1 MLRKQNKLITA
12 IKSVISLGLIGA
24 TLVTAGCS
32 NGGGSTTNSIPATT
46 LGGVAATGVAMTGAT
61 VKLTDSTGA
70 SKTAIT
76 DASGNYT
83 LDVTGMTA
91 PFVILA
97 SGMVGDGA
105 ETLVSMVATQ
115 PTAGQAVVANVT
127 PLTNALAAALDS
139 TGDPLH
145 MAANVSAEAVN
156 ITASKL
162 TTATTNLQT
171 ALGPLLT
178 QLNISP
184 TMNFISGTLTANGTG
199 VDKLLDSLQ
208 ITVAPGGTANGGTTV
223 ALKDGNGTVTTQ
235 SLSLATPPTALPTLT
250 SVADYTVINTAQAAL
265 TACFAVTPASSRA
278 AASQCTSLVAG
289 GYLNDGKSGSV
300 EFAFAS
306 SAAFDNAIAEPPQ
319 VIYFIDATH
328 ALVKLVLD
336 LTDGSHYALTTVAA
350 NTINGWVL
358 LGNQENYFTFV
369 NGVAEKREELNT
381 GTALPGAYTSG
392 LNLYFDKT
400 AGNAATVFANA
411 NSYVRVTGPGLPATV
426 GIILQQSAGT
436 CAYLTIQS
444 ETGTPA
450 ATGSLTGHKNSCV
463 SYFRLTGIALD
474 GSTSYDSVFDG
485 TTPSTNHNQ
494 NFRNGKLTDA
504 NILAI
509 HPFDAYTVTVHDG
522 ATNTDIA
529 AFTRRLRSRPLSLTE
544 LPSVHWNVISAAT
557 KASLIPSNAAAF
569 TGGASFPASWIPQP
583 LTAPVT
589 TVNVQVRN
597 SGTLV
602 ANNPRVSP
610 LASSATVTAG
620 ANFPSVATMGTMTCS
635 PANTI
640 SSCKDFSWVGLNARN
655 RLDLQIFTSTT
666 YSAY

>member
-1 MLRKQNKLITA
+1 M
-12 IKSVISLGLIGA
+12 IGA
-24 TLVTAGCS
+24 TLITAGCS
-32 NGGGSTTNSIPATT
+32 SNNNSSTNNAPATT
-46 LGGVAATGVAMTGAT
+46 LSGVAATVT
-61 VKLTDSTGA
+61 VTDSKGA
-70 SKTAIT
+70 SKTAT
-76 DASGNYT
+76 TGASGSYT

-91 PFVILA
+91 PFVIVA

-145 MAANVSAEAVN
+145 MAANISTEAAN
-156 ITASKL
+156 ITASNL
-162 TTATTNLQT
+162 ATATTNLQT
-171 ALGPLLT
+171 ALGPLLA
-178 QLNISP
+178 QLNISSS
-184 TMNFISGTLTANGTG
+184 MNFITGTLTANGTG

-235 SLSLATPPTALPTLT
+235 SLSLATTPAPLPTLNT
-250 SVADYTVINTAQAAL
+250 VADYSVINSAQAAL
-265 TACFAVTPASSRA
+265 TSCFAVTPASNRA
-278 AASQCTSLVAG
+278 TAPQCTSLVAG

-306 SAAFDNAIAEPPQ
+306 SATFDNAIAEPPQ

-392 LNLYFDKT
+392 LNLYFDKSI
-400 AGNAATVFANA
+400 GGAASVFANSA
-411 NSYVRVTGPGLPATV
+411 NKNSYVKVTGPGLPVA
-426 GIILQQSAGT
+426 GIILQESSGT

-444 ETGTPA
+444 ENGTPA
-450 ATGSLTGHKNSCV
+450 ATGTLAGHKNTCV
-463 SYFRLTGIALD
+463 SFFRLTGIALD
-474 GSTSYDSVFDG
+474 GSTAFDSVFDG
-485 TTPSTNHNQ
+485 TTPSPNHNQ
-494 NFRNGKLTDA
+494 NFRNGKLIDTD
-504 NILAI
+504 ILAI
-509 HPFDAYTVTVHDG
+509 HPFDAYTVTVHD
-522 ATNTDIA
+522 ANIPSDTT
-529 AFTRRLRSRPLSLTE
+529 FTRRLRSRPLTLAE
-544 LPSVHWNVISAAT
+544 LPNVHWNVISNAT
-557 KASLIPSNAAAF
+557 KASLTPGPTAF
-569 TGGASFPASWIPQP
+569 TGGASFPVSWTPQP

-589 TVNVQVRN
+589 TVNVQVR
-597 SGTLV
+597 SAGVLV

-610 LASSATVTAG
+610 AASSASVTASASFG
-620 ANFPSVATMGTMTCS
+620 SVASMGTMMCA
-635 PANTI
+635 PANTT
-640 SSCKDFSWVGLNARN
+640 SSCKDFSWVGLNGRN